1 MKLVLLACLAAL
13 AVAAPQFENA
23 IPVVILR
30 DDRVDNGDGNFNYAF
45 ESDDGIAIEAFG
57 SPGSVGQSNIQG
69 TIRFIHPDGT
79 PSEIS
84 YSADENGFQP
94 QGALIPTPPPL
105 PAHAIEQIR
114 IGEEQRAAGITFDQ
128 RGFRVNRK

>member
-23 IPVVILR
+23 IPVLILR

-45 ESDDGIAIEAFG
+45 ESDDGIAIEASG
-57 SPGSVGQSNIQG
+57 SSGSVGQSNIQG
-69 TIRFIHPDGT
+69 TIRFILPDGT
-79 PSEIS
+79 PADLT
-84 YSADENGFQP
+84 YVADENGYQP
-94 QGALIPTPPPL
+94 QGALLPTPHPL
-105 PAHAIEQIR
+105 PAHAQEQLLIAD
-114 IGEEQRAAGITFDQ
+114 EQRAAGITFDQ